1 MNDVASGWKF
11 EPYRGRMRIAAVAAA
26 LVALFAPVVRLVEQ
40 VSKCGP
46 GEPFT
51 RPTTCTRVATEPGR
65 EGLAL
70 QYWLYYPFNDV
81 NNKHESDW
89 EMIQLDFAASDAA
102 SALEQDPTYLGYG
115 HHEGVEVAEW
125 SSVKLERLPAEVT
138 LS

>member
-51 RPTTCTRVATEPGR
+51 RPTTYARVATAPGR
-65 EGLAL
+65 EGPAL
-70 QYWLYYPFNDV
+70 QYWLYHPFTAV

-102 SALEQDPTYLGYG
+102 SALEQDPTCLGYG

>member
-1 MNDVASGWKF
+1 MADWPA
-11 EPYRGRMRIAAVAAA
+11 RMRFVEAAKASSPTSPAGRPNA
-26 LVALFAPVVRLVEQ
+26 WTSLSPRYHSMPPA
-40 VSKCGP
+40 GP
-46 GEPFT
+46 GTAQDVRAYF
-51 RPTTCTRVATEPGR
+51 
-65 EGLAL
+65 LAL
-70 QYWLYYPFNDV
+70 QYWLYHPFNDV

-102 SALEQDPTYLGYG
+102 SALEQDPTCLGYG